1 MSSFRNLMRGA
12 ALTLGA
18 VGATLAGLAL
28 SDAGRADDQTAAISM
43 AGQDNGAQPSGP
55 EETIGTPWMQTAAV
69 GGGSLDDLD
78 TQRHYAAIGRPAEP
92 ALLKA
97 WDIDI
102 RPDGQG
108 LPPGKGTAAQ
118 GEEVYATQCAHC
130 HGDFGYGI
138 SGYPPLV
145 GGETAKLDVQPV
157 QGGPEKTVGSYWPYA
172 STLWDYIH
180 RAMPFG
186 NAQSLSADDT
196 YALTAYILNMNGII
210 DYEHELNQDTLAE
223 VTMPNEDGFYTDPR
237 PDVVGTLCMTDCLD
251 TAPEIVSSAKKL
263 AVTPEGE
270 EAVR

>member
-1 MSSFRNLMRGA
+1 MSSLRNLSLLAAGGA
-12 ALTLGA
+12 AVALA
-18 VGATLAGLAL
+18 VAGLAAVP
-28 SDAGRADDQTAAISM
+28 AGAERAAAVQVPTEDP
-43 AGQDNGAQPSGP
+43 GPRPSGP
-55 EETIGTPWMQTAAV
+55 EETLGTPWVETAAV
-69 GGGSLDDLD
+69 GAGVSTVDTGGRRYDG
-78 TQRHYAAIGRPAEP
+78 IGRPAAE
-92 ALLKA
+92 ALIKA

-108 LPPGKGTAAQ
+108 LPPGRGTAAE
-118 GEEVYATQCAHC
+118 GEEIYAMQCAHC

-145 GGETAKLDVQPV
+145 GGEADKLDVQPV

-186 NAQSLSADDT
+186 NAQSLSADET

-210 DYEHELNQDTLAE
+210 DYEHELNQDTLAQ
-223 VTMPNEDGFYTDPR
+223 VTMPNADGFYMDPR
-237 PDVVGTLCMTDCLD
+237 PDVVGSLCMEDCLD
-251 TAPEIVSSAKKL
+251 TAPEIVSSAKKV

-270 EAVR
+270 AAIR